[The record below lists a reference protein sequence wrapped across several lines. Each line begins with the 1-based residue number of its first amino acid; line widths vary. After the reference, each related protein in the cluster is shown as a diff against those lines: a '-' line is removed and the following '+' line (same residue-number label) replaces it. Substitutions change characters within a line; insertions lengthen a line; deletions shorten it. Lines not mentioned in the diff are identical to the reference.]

1 MTSEAVSPALSK
13 RRPDQRPGEMTL
25 LEHLLELRN
34 RVIICSIA
42 LVLGALVCLF
52 FWETILGWLLAPG
65 RDAVP
70 GLKVASFSPA
80 DRIGVIFE
88 IGIYGG
94 FAIASPVIIWQVLAF
109 VTPGLTTRER
119 RLLFPALFGTSFF
132 LMLGMAFGYFVVL
145 PLSLGFLL
153 NFGADKIENV
163 IGVKEYAN
171 FVVRSIFFAGL
182 SFELPMVMALLS
194 WLGLVRARQMLAF
207 WRYAIVLVFIM
218 ACFVVPTPDPL
229 DQTIVSV
236 PLLGLYLLGIVFAWL
251 VHPSR
256 RNKAPAIASA

>member
-1 MTSEAVSPALSK
+1 
-13 RRPDQRPGEMTL
+13 MTL
-25 LEHLLELRN
+25 LEHLVELRN
-34 RVIICSIA
+34 RVIICSLA
-42 LVLGALVCLF
+42 LIIGAAVCLF

-94 FAIASPVIIWQVLAF
+94 LALASPVVIWQILAF
-109 VTPGLTTRER
+109 VTPGLTRKEI
-119 RLLFPALFGTSFF
+119 RLLFPALFGTF
-132 LMLGMAFGYFVVL
+132 LFLALGMAFGYFVVL

-194 WLGLVRARQMLAF
+194 WLGLVRAKQMFSF
-207 WRYAIVLVFIM
+207 WRYAIVLVFVM
-218 ACFVVPTPDPL
+218 ACFVVPTPDPV

-236 PLLGLYLLGIVFAWL
+236 PLLGLYILGIFFAWL

-256 RNKAPAIASA
+256 RTGHVPVAA